1 MNLKCFFI
9 VLLFTVQSYGQE
21 KQFIVFFDFNKD
33 VPNET
38 SQNKIDMWVL
48 ENKNIEIEKLI
59 KVYKTRLVG
68 FGELRTQIAVQ
79 VFPNPASNWVKIET
93 AEPIQQ
99 LYLID
104 MMGKL
109 VLAAQNVSEIDV
121 SDYAN
126 GTYVLQVQTAKGL
139 ATKRIQVNH

>member
-1 MNLKCFFI
+1 
-9 VLLFTVQSYGQE
+9 
-21 KQFIVFFDFNKD
+21 
-33 VPNET
+33 
-38 SQNKIDMWVL
+38 
-48 ENKNIEIEKLI
+48 
-59 KVYKTRLVG
+59 
-68 FGELRTQIAVQ
+68 
-79 VFPNPASNWVKIET
+79 
-93 AEPIQQ
+93 
-99 LYLID
+99 

>member
-1 MNLKCFFI
+1 MLASFN
-9 VLLFTVQSYGQE
+9 TVVKLSVQ
-21 KQFIVFFDFNKD
+21 
-33 VPNET
+33 
-38 SQNKIDMWVL
+38 
-48 ENKNIEIEKLI
+48 EKLI

-79 VFPNPASNWVKIET
+79 VYPNPASNWVKIET

-126 GTYVLQVQTAKGL
+126 GTYVLQVQTAKGM